1 MTNIDSILKPVGL
14 TMNHSQ
20 ERNFATTPSQ
30 AASLPFERR
39 IPHSVVVAKGG
50 RYRNKAMRFMAP
62 LPLALTILFASC
74 AAYGPYHPNTSSNP
88 LNSVRGPADGRYK
101 MAFIEFGDQGS
112 ALDLSQR
119 SAALDVI
126 HQAPRPLLFV
136 YIHGWQNNAN
146 SSDVCRFEHFIDT
159 MSRFPEITGR
169 KINVIGI
176 YIAWRGEDITMPV
189 AKFLT
194 FWSRKNA
201 GSNNRLAKRHPCD
214 HQRTRIGSSR
224 PR

>member
-1 MTNIDSILKPVGL
+1 MVHSNKYRHMNLDIRIVTLTCAILLG
-14 TMNHSQ
+14 
-20 ERNFATTPSQ
+20 
-30 AASLPFERR
+30 
-39 IPHSVVVAKGG
+39 
-50 RYRNKAMRFMAP
+50 
-62 LPLALTILFASC
+62 SC
-74 AAYGPYHPNTSSNP
+74 ASYGPYHPNTSAEP
-88 LNSVRGPADGRYK
+88 LNSVRGPTDGRYK
-101 MAFIEFGDQGS
+101 LALIEFGDQGS

-126 HQAPRPLLFV
+126 HQAPRPLLLV